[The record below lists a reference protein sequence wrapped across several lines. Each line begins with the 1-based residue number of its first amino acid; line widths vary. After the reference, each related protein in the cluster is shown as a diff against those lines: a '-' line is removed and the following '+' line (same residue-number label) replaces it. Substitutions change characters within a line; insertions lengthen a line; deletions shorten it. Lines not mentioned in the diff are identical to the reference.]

1 MWQQLVDTRII
12 SAHEC
17 PPGLCEAF
25 DAYSFLWRRTIANT
39 YGTHGSD
46 IFMVTEQPEAT
57 DMTAE
62 PLGRTAM
69 LTGTHEGM
77 QEIKDVIKLVEAI
90 RQLAGPDPVQ
100 VDITLRV
107 AKVIG

>member
-1 MWQQLVDTRII
+1 
-12 SAHEC
+12 
-17 PPGLCEAF
+17 
-25 DAYSFLWRRTIANT
+25 
-39 YGTHGSD
+39 
-46 IFMVTEQPEAT
+46 MVTEQPEAT

-69 LTGTHEGM
+69 LTDTHEGM
-77 QEIKDVIKLVEAI
+77 QEMKDVIKLVEAI

-107 AKVIG
+107 AKVIGYHTASRAIMEAVEGTSYIEQLRQGT